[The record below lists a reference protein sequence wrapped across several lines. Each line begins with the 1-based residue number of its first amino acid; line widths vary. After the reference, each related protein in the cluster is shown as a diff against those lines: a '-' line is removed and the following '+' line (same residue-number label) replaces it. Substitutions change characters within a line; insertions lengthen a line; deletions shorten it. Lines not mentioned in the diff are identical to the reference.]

1 MFCYAS
7 ILITL
12 IFFLTGADAIDPWG
26 FVQNLPCVRSRVKA
40 GLRDSLRPNIPFSD
54 SVLSKGL
61 SIDEKFATMEQR
73 QLALELFL
81 KEYVVSVDNI
91 VEDENAVRGVGEKD
105 TNV

>member
-1 MFCYAS
+1 
-7 ILITL
+7 
-12 IFFLTGADAIDPWG
+12 
-26 FVQNLPCVRSRVKA
+26 
-40 GLRDSLRPNIPFSD
+40 
-54 SVLSKGL
+54 
-61 SIDEKFATMEQR
+61 MEQR